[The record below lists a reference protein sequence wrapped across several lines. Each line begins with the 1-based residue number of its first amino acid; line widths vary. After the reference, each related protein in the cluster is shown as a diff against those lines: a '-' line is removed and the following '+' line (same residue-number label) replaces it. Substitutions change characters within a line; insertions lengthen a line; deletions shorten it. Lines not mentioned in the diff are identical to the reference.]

1 MTIFKKK
8 IRVDTILSQHL
19 VFRDAVSDLFEYI
32 NDMSAKKVVLD
43 FSHVKSISRSFA
55 QEYLHQLD
63 EQSIK
68 IKEVNMSLQLKK
80 MFRSVK
86 NARRKSP
93 PLNLEDLKEISIQDI
108 IKQKND

>member
-8 IRVDTILSQHL
+8 IRVDAILSQHL
-19 VFRDAVSDLFEYI
+19 VFRDAVSDLFDYI
-32 NDMSAKKVVLD
+32 KNMNVTKVVLD

-63 EQSIK
+63 KQSIK

-86 NARRKSP
+86 KAHRKSS
-93 PLNLEDLKEISIQDI
+93 PLNLNDIKELSIQDI